1 MVMWNG
7 PMGLI
12 ENPTFAQGT
21 KKLVKI
27 LADSKAET
35 IVGGGET
42 VQLIRK
48 MKLENKFSFIS
59 TGGGAMLEF
68 LEGKKLPGLRKIT
81 N

>member
-12 ENPTFAQGT
+12 ETPAFAKGT
-21 KKLVKI
+21 EALMKI
-27 LADSKAET
+27 LARSGAET

-42 VQLIRK
+42 VQMIRK
-48 MKLENKFSFIS
+48 MKLEKKFSFVS

-68 LEGKKLPGLRKIT
+68 LEGKRLPGLKEIIY
-81 N
+81 